1 MFSYGYSQVFFNTKL
16 IKPFFN
22 SKIKLF
28 KIFGILM
35 RKLSLA
41 LYKCDIDPNAKIPKS
56 TRFTHYI
63 GIVIG
68 PCEIGENCT
77 IVHNTT
83 LGRKSDEQ
91 NEYPTVGD
99 NVTIGAG
106 SYLLGPI
113 KIGDNAVIGAGSIVV
128 KDVPENSV
136 VVGNPAKVIK
146 RISHEK

>member
-16 IKPFFN
+16 IRPLFN
-22 SKIKLF
+22 SKVKFF
-28 KIFGILM
+28 KYLGILM
-35 RKLSLA
+35 RKISLA

-77 IVHNTT
+77 IVQNTT
-83 LGRKSDEQ
+83 LGRKSDEK
-91 NEYPTVGD
+91 NEYPKVGD

-106 SYLLGPI
+106 SCLLGAI
-113 KIGDNAVIGAGSIVV
+113 KVGNNSVIGAGTVVV

-146 RISHEK
+146 RINHGK